1 MKRLIVIYFVFL
13 WVMMLLTGCQNESKP
28 KVIAHRGASAYE
40 TENTLPAVEKAIA
53 LNSDAVE
60 VDIWRTADDSL
71 IVFHDRHTARLTGD
85 SLVVPEASF
94 DELKSLQ
101 LKGGEQIPLLRDV
114 LEILPKNM
122 EIFIEIKCCWEE
134 GEAGNVFPMLSE
146 MLRETETTDRAVII
160 SFNPEKLQDARAY
173 LPRVPLYWLTGQK
186 IAPGEIINKALDV
199 EAYGINVHY
208 GILSEELVDL
218 ARESGL
224 GVYTWT
230 VNDPEKADELVRQYN
245 LLGITT
251 DRPDVIADAIKKRAS
266 R

>member
-1 MKRLIVIYFVFL
+1 MKKVIFSHFVLL
-13 WVMMLLTGCQNESKP
+13 WAMILLSGCQNGSNP

-40 TENTLPAVEKAIA
+40 TENTLAAVEKAIA

-71 IVFHDRHTARLTGD
+71 IVFHDRHTTRLADD
-85 SLVVPEASF
+85 SLVVPESSF
-94 DELKSLQ
+94 DDLKALQ
-101 LKGGEQIPLLRDV
+101 LKGGEQIPSLREV

-146 MLRETETTDRAVII
+146 MLHETGTTGRATII
-160 SFNPEKLQDARAY
+160 SFNPEKLRDARES
-173 LPRVPLYWLTGQK
+173 LPGVPLYWLTGQEKAPRK
-186 IAPGEIINKALDV
+186 IIDQAMEV
-199 EAYGINVHY
+199 EADGINVHY
-208 GILSEELVDL
+208 GILSKELIDL
-218 ARESGL
+218 AHESGL

-230 VNDPEKADELVRQYN
+230 VNDPEDAGELLRKYN

-251 DRPDVIADAIKKRAS
+251 DRPDEIAKVIKKHTK
-266 R
+266 